1 MTRPTPR
8 RPSTEITTLRLLG
21 IGAGSLSLA
30 VAWALYNTFMP
41 LFLGEFIAS
50 RGWRGVI
57 MGLDNV
63 IAIVLIPLV
72 GVWSDRVDGPW
83 GKRLPF
89 LVVAMPLSAVL
100 FAALPFASSHLVALL
115 AVDVVFLLTI
125 TAYRAPLIALLPDHV
140 APAGRAAANG
150 IITLMGASGGAI
162 GLLLV
167 APLFDDA
174 QWLPFAVSAAI
185 AIVCLVVVLLSAERH
200 PTNVTIGS
208 VEDDS
213 PLLPALVRDAVSLTR
228 PPLRGASVLLL
239 AVFFCFLGYSALE
252 AQFSTYATQTL
263 GMSGGR
269 AGSLLGAASLAYV
282 AAAVPAGRLAKRFG
296 SATIMRIGA
305 GTLAAAL
312 VVAALVE
319 NVSTLPAL
327 LALGGASWALVLVPA
342 YPLIVNQGGESQ
354 NGFYTGMYYL
364 FGSVASITGPA
375 LIGATMDVFG
385 NGALFFSVAVSM
397 VVGAGLV
404 GVARRRKVER

>member
-1 MTRPTPR
+1 MRSTESRSPR
-8 RPSTEITTLRLLG
+8 EITTLRLLG

-50 RGWRGVI
+50 RGWRGVV
-57 MGLDNV
+57 MGLDN
-63 IAIVLIPLV
+63 IISIVLIPLV

-89 LVVAMPLSAVL
+89 LLVAMPLSAVL
-100 FAALPFASSHLVALL
+100 FAALPFATSHLVTLL

-140 APAGRAAANG
+140 APRGRAAANG

-162 GLLLV
+162 GLLLI
-167 APLFDDA
+167 APLFDEA
-174 QWLPFAVSAAI
+174 QWLPFAVAAAI
-185 AIVCLVVVLLSAERH
+185 ALVCLVVVLVAAERH
-200 PTNVTIGS
+200 PANVTIGS
-208 VEDDS
+208 VEDDT
-213 PLLPALVRDAVSLTR
+213 PLLPALVRDAASLAR

-296 SATIMRIGA
+296 SANVMRVGATIM
-305 GTLAAAL
+305 AAAL
-312 VVAALVE
+312 IVASIVE
-319 NVSTLPAL
+319 NVSTLPVV
-327 LALGGASWALVLVPA
+327 LAIGGAAWALVLVPA
-342 YPLIVNQGGESQ
+342 YPLVVNQGGEAQ
-354 NGFYTGMYYL
+354 NGFFTGMYYL
-364 FGSVASITGPA
+364 FGSVASIAGPA

-385 NGALFFSVAVSM
+385 NRALFFSVAIAM
-397 VVGAGLV
+397 LLGAALV
-404 GVARRRKVER
+404 GVARRRSVE